1 MPDDE
6 RLRNVAPERQQ
17 VARDASS
24 VIKQAASILQK
35 ELTESSSSAGD
46 MQRKFAATKRVDR
59 GEFKQLADRVR
70 NDVHDLIAIM
80 GDMFTELKTD
90 EVQSLVSRMAN
101 DAHEVVDTTM
111 NLVEHTPDAAG
122 RFAAFGFTTPI
133 PSPTPSD
140 EPTPAPDGGL
150 PDAGRETPDPASGTA
165 GGEPPPVDQ

>member
-1 MPDDE
+1 M

-24 VIKQAASILQK
+24 VIKQAASILQR
-35 ELTESSSSAGD
+35 ELTESSASAGD

-90 EVQSLVSRMAN
+90 EVQSLVSRMAD

-111 NLVEHTPDAAG
+111 NLVEHTPEAAS

-133 PSPTPSD
+133 PTPTPSD
-140 EPTPAPDGGL
+140 EPTPVSGEGL
-150 PDAGRETPDPASGTA
+150 PDTGRESPEPADGIA
-165 GGEPPPVDQ
+165 EDEPPPADQ